1 MQQHSKKASAIYTY
15 NPVMKKIKTIVNS
28 RKIVITFSADSVS
41 AGTVCSLNCNQYA
54 GIVFYA
60 CPSLSSSGW
69 IREIV
74 ILASLS
80 IKLLKLFKNAIL
92 HLEVKVY

>member
-1 MQQHSKKASAIYTY
+1 MQQQIKKASAIYIY
-15 NPVMKKIKTIVNS
+15 NPVMKTVQTIVNS

-41 AGTVCSLNCNQYA
+41 AGTVGSLNCNQYA
-54 GIVFYA
+54 GLVFYA

-80 IKLLKLFKNAIL
+80 IKLLKLLKNAIL
-92 HLEVKVY
+92 